1 MSIALTRQ
9 QRITAKLTQA
19 FQPLLLDVI
28 NESHLHAGH
37 HHTDGGH
44 EDVFD
49 GSGETHYRI
58 IIVAEAF
65 TDLSR
70 IERHRAINA
79 LMGEELHS
87 GLHALALEPNA
98 PGEPTRRDRKPV

>member
-1 MSIALTRQ
+1 MSIPLTRQ
-9 QRITAKLTQA
+9 QRITAKLSDA
-19 FQPLLLDVI
+19 FQPLSLEVI

-44 EDVFD
+44 EEVFD

-65 TDLSR
+65 TGLNR
-70 IERHRAINA
+70 VERHRAINT
-79 LMGEELHS
+79 LMQDELQS
-87 GLHALALEPNA
+87 GLHAMALEPSA
-98 PGEPTRRDRKPV
+98 PGEPSRRQQRTA

>member
-1 MSIALTRQ
+1 MSIPLTRQ
-9 QRITAKLTQA
+9 ERITAKLSEA
-19 FQPLLLDVI
+19 FQPVLLDVI

-49 GSGETHYRI
+49 GSGETHYRV

-65 TDLSR
+65 TGLSR
-70 IERHRAINA
+70 VDRHRAINA
-79 LMGEELHS
+79 LMHDELHS
-87 GLHALALEPNA
+87 GLHALALEPSA
-98 PGEPTRRDRKPV
+98 PDEPTRRNRKPA